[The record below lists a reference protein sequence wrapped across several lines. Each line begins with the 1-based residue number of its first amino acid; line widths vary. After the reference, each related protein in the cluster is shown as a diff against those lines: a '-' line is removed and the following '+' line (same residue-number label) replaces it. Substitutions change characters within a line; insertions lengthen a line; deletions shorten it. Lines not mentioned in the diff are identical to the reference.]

1 MTLIKQIGDPVG
13 WVTSLYTTD
22 TLPDE
27 LGPAAPIKAIWND
40 KRAGAA
46 IPSWDNFQYEDFVG
60 YHGWVA
66 VEDVLSIDPYDSVFR
81 LWGTNLVDVFNL
93 DLTGKKASAYKGVI
107 YTENDFSIWTEAL
120 QTKAIVVAKG
130 TMNWVEQYHH
140 LYDMEFTDITLPLS
154 DDGVS
159 INRFVTVTLLDGR

>member
-1 MTLIKQIGDPVG
+1 
-13 WVTSLYTTD
+13 
-22 TLPDE
+22 
-27 LGPAAPIKAIWND
+27 
-40 KRAGAA
+40 
-46 IPSWDNFQYEDFVG
+46 
-60 YHGWVA
+60 
-66 VEDVLSIDPYDSVFR
+66 
-81 LWGTNLVDVFNL
+81 LVDVFNL